1 MYAFNDNAM
10 EDREQP
16 ISERFYCKNP
26 FSNLCVTKK
35 GIVKYNKLCP
45 VEYYTNGFVTEE
57 ECKSKC
63 KPDNCNSEGNPL
75 SNISDNDR
83 SSYLV
88 LYLTF
93 HQLLQTFKSTENTIG
108 NFNIQKEI
116 FKGLLKINRASPH
129 DLRHETWLRDTQ
141 NMLLNKKML
150 LKILDLDP
158 TFKILDEEIWNKL
171 NSKINLVVEYITEY
185 PVLIKLL
192 MNNLQNPTR
201 STGDVYFSLEKFFPH
216 EGNRWMNLDLSNNFP
231 IEPHE
236 FMMNLS
242 GDIHADSD
250 YLIKSLAPI
259 WALNVISDVF
269 PSRAFASLVAPF
281 SDEDY
286 DLFITYINDTTM
298 YGSVVFNQNIEP
310 ILLITMYILYF
321 DYDELES
328 VLKWYNNN
336 SVLLIEYFT
345 IYEQYLLDT
354 GGMYE

>member
-1 MYAFNDNAM
+1 M
-10 EDREQP
+10 
-16 ISERFYCKNP
+16 
-26 FSNLCVTKK
+26 
-35 GIVKYNKLCP
+35 
-45 VEYYTNGFVTEE
+45 
-57 ECKSKC
+57 
-63 KPDNCNSEGNPL
+63 